1 MSQLYFAYF
10 YTGQTR
16 ANHFFQLLA
25 PEISIGYPEPE
36 SNFMFFF
43 RFRVPGIEPE
53 SNRNFAKYPESNRNE
68 KTGTETALNCNAG
81 YTKVRLQSV
90 EKYAMRDSI
99 EGSRHVQTNHD
110 RGPLVVTCSVAFTSF
125 KTDRSAVSVE

>member
-36 SNFMFFF
+36 SNFIFF
-43 RFRVPGIEPE
+43 RFRIPGIEPE

-68 KTGTETALNCNAG
+68 KNWNRNSTTYQQQAWL
-81 YTKVRLQSV
+81 KFRDIVSFRVRVWVRNLT
-90 EKYAMRDSI
+90 
-99 EGSRHVQTNHD
+99 QT
-110 RGPLVVTCSVAFTSF
+110 LTL
-125 KTDRSAVSVE
+125 